1 LKSQTFILILFLTT
15 FGCLSTHNIT
25 HDQTGYDQMNTQLL
39 DKKGIVTLWNEDEYV
54 GYEITIGEDSTS
66 GVDIERSAGRVVE
79 SNPWRIATSEIKMIE
94 IKDHLRGGLI
104 AFGTGFALGAIIG
117 VLLAEPVAELNDE
130 DVTTSDYFITA
141 GILGLVGGVTF
152 GLPGF
157 IIGYKDKYILIPITS
172 GTSDVSEHGN

>member
-1 LKSQTFILILFLTT
+1 
-15 FGCLSTHNIT
+15 
-25 HDQTGYDQMNTQLL
+25 
-39 DKKGIVTLWNEDEYV
+39 
-54 GYEITIGEDSTS
+54 
-66 GVDIERSAGRVVE
+66 VVE